1 MDKFI
6 YLIFSLRW
14 QDIIDI
20 SLVSYILFRFYV
32 LFRGT
37 NAFRVLIGMTI
48 LWFFQ
53 QIAVSIGLIVTSWVV
68 QGVVTLGAFIIIV
81 IFRNEIRTVLLAR
94 NLKSIFWGG
103 ASKTVTSTIEI
114 IVQSILDMARR
125 NCGALIVLPGKEDLE
140 DVIQKGIPWEGEI
153 SKEMILSIFW
163 PDNPVHDGA
172 TIIQGDKITQVS
184 AILPLSRRDDL
195 PSYYGTRHRAALGLA
210 EATDALIIAVSEE
223 RGDVVAAQDSQLRV
237 IKQKRRLEQ
246 TLQQHMGVAA
256 KKSRESIKERLMVI
270 TAALFSIIFVTGV
283 WFSVSKG
290 VDTLATLEIPVV
302 YMNRDPAME
311 IVKTSGN
318 TVSLELEGSSALIK
332 SINPDQIQVKLDLS
346 KSKVG
351 PNSFTITREN
361 ISLPPGI
368 ILKGLKPPV
377 VDVDLDVLIKKELPV
392 QIDWVGKLP
401 DQFVLTEATIKP
413 QTVEIIGGKRM
424 LEKMSTIYTEKVS
437 LNNLEGSGTITVNLA
452 LNPASLKTA
461 SDSNEKVTITY
472 ATKLRDLQTNN

>member
-1 MDKFI
+1 MDRII
-6 YLIFSLRW
+6 YLILSLRW

-53 QIAVSIGLIVTSWVV
+53 QIAVSMGLIVTSWVV

-94 NLKSIFWGG
+94 NLKSIIWGIS
-103 ASKTVTSTIEI
+103 SKTVTSTIEI
-114 IVQSILDMARR
+114 IVQSVLDMARR
-125 NCGALIVLPGKEDLE
+125 NCGALIVLPGREDLE

-172 TIIQGDKITQVS
+172 TIIQGDQITQVS

-195 PSYYGTRHRAALGLA
+195 PSFYGTRHRAALGLA
-210 EATDALIIAVSEE
+210 ETTDALIIAVSEE
-223 RGDVVAAQDSQLRV
+223 RGDIVAAQDSQLKV
-237 IKQKRRLEQ
+237 IRQRRRLEQ
-246 TLQQHMGVAA
+246 ILKQHLGVAA
-256 KKSRESIKERLMVI
+256 KKSRELIKERLMVI
-270 TAALFSIIFVTGV
+270 TAAIFSVIFVTGV

-318 TVSLELEGSSALIK
+318 TVSLELEGSGALIK
-332 SINPDQIQVKLDLS
+332 SIKPDQIQVKLDLS

-351 PNSFTITREN
+351 PNTFTITRES

-368 ILKGLKPPV
+368 ILKRVTPPV

-392 QIDWVGKLP
+392 QIDWVGKLA
-401 DQFVLTEATIKP
+401 DNFILTDVTIKP
-413 QTVEIIGGKRM
+413 ETVEIIGGKRM
-424 LEKMSTIYTEKVS
+424 LEKLSTIYTEKVS
-437 LNNLEGSGTITVNLA
+437 LNNLESKGNITANLA
-452 LNPASLKTA
+452 LNPASLKIA
-461 SDSNEKVTITY
+461 PDSKEKVTIMY
-472 ATKLRDLQTNN
+472 VTKLRDQ

>member
-6 YLIFSLRW
+6 YLILSLRW
-14 QDIIDI
+14 QDIVDI

-37 NAFRVLIGMTI
+37 NAFRVLIGMTV

-53 QIAVSIGLIVTSWVV
+53 QIAVSMGLIVTSWVV

-94 NLKSIFWGG
+94 NLKSILWGIS
-103 ASKTVTSTIEI
+103 SKTVSSTIEI
-114 IVQSILDMARR
+114 IVQSVLDMARR

-140 DVIQKGIPWEGEI
+140 EVIQTGIAWDGEI

-172 TIIQGDKITQVS
+172 TIIQGDQITQVS

-195 PSYYGTRHRAALGLA
+195 PSFYGTRHRAALGLA
-210 EATDALIIAVSEE
+210 EITDALIIAVSEE
-223 RGDVVAAQDSQLRV
+223 RGDVVAAQDSQLNVVR
-237 IKQKRRLEQ
+237 QRRRLEQ
-246 TLQQHMGVAA
+246 ILKQHLGVAA
-256 KKSRESIKERLMVI
+256 KKSRELIKERLMVT
-270 TAALFSIIFVTGV
+270 TAAIFSVIFVTGV

-318 TVSLELEGSSALIK
+318 TVSLELEGSGALIK
-332 SINPDQIQVKLDLS
+332 SIKPDQIQVKLDLS

-351 PNSFTITREN
+351 PNSFTITRES

-368 ILKGLKPPV
+368 NLKGVTPPV
-377 VDVDLDVLIKKELPV
+377 VDVDLDVLINKKLPV
-392 QIDWVGKLP
+392 QIDWVGKLADNFILAEVIIEP
-401 DQFVLTEATIKP
+401 E
-413 QTVEIIGGKRM
+413 TVEIIGGKRM
-424 LEKMSTIYTEKVS
+424 LEKLSTIYTEKVP
-437 LNNLEGSGTITVNLA
+437 LNNLEAKGSITVNLA
-452 LNPASLKTA
+452 LNPASLKIA
-461 SDSNEKVTITY
+461 PDSEEKVTITY
-472 ATKLRDLQTNN
+472 VTKLREPDINN

>member
-6 YLIFSLRW
+6 YLILSLRW

-53 QIAVSIGLIVTSWVV
+53 QIAVSMGLIVTSWVV

-94 NLKSIFWGG
+94 NLKFIFWGVS
-103 ASKTVTSTIEI
+103 SKTVTSTIEI

-140 DVIQKGIPWEGEI
+140 EVIQKGIPWEGEI

-172 TIIQGDKITQVS
+172 TIIQGDQIIQVS

-223 RGDVVAAQDSQLRV
+223 RGDVVAAQNSQLKV
-237 IKQKRRLEQ
+237 IKQKRRLGQ
-246 TLQQHMGVAA
+246 ILQQHMGVAA

-270 TAALFSIIFVTGV
+270 AAALFSIIFVSGV

-311 IVKTSGN
+311 IIRTSDN
-318 TVSLELEGSSALIK
+318 TVSLELEGSGALIK
-332 SINPDQIQVKLDLS
+332 SIKPDQIQVKLDLS

-351 PNSFTITREN
+351 PNSFTITRET
-361 ISLPPGI
+361 ILLPPGI
-368 ILKGLKPPV
+368 ILKGVTPPV

-401 DQFVLTEATIKP
+401 DHFVLTDVAIKP
-413 QTVEIIGGKRM
+413 KTVEIIGGKRM
-424 LEKMSTIYTEKVS
+424 LEKMSAIYTEKVP
-437 LNNLEGSGTITVNLA
+437 LNNLEDKGTITANLA

-472 ATKLRDLQTNN
+472 ATKLRDQ

>member
-6 YLIFSLRW
+6 YLILSLRW
-14 QDIIDI
+14 QDIVDI

-37 NAFRVLIGMTI
+37 NAFRVLIGMII

-53 QIAVSIGLIVTSWVV
+53 QVAVSMGLIVTSWVV

-94 NLKSIFWGG
+94 NLKFIFWGSS
-103 ASKTVTSTIEI
+103 SKTVASTIEI
-114 IVQSILDMARR
+114 IVQSVLDMARR

-140 DVIQKGIPWEGEI
+140 EVIQKGIAWEGEI

-172 TIIQGDKITQVS
+172 TIIHGDQITQVS

-223 RGDVVAAQDSQLRV
+223 RGDVVAAQDSQLEV
-237 IKQKRRLEQ
+237 IKQRRRLEQ
-246 TLQQHMGVAA
+246 ILQQHMGVTA
-256 KKSRESIKERLMVI
+256 KKSRELIKERLMVI

-332 SINPDQIQVKLDLS
+332 SIKPDQIQVKLDLS

-368 ILKGLKPPV
+368 ILKGLTPPV

-401 DQFVLTEATIKP
+401 DHLVLTDATIKP
-413 QTVEIIGGKRM
+413 KTVEIIGGKRM
-424 LEKMSTIYTEKVS
+424 LEKMSTIYTEKVP
-437 LNNLEGSGTITVNLA
+437 LNNLEGRGTITANLA

-472 ATKLRDLQTNN
+472 ATKLRDQ

>member
-6 YLIFSLRW
+6 HLIVSLRW
-14 QDIIDI
+14 QDIVDI
-20 SLVSYILFRFYV
+20 GLVSFILFRFYV

-53 QIAVSIGLIVTSWVV
+53 QIAVSMGLIVTSWVV
-68 QGVVTLGAFIIIV
+68 QGIVTLGAFIIIV

-94 NLKSIFWGG
+94 NLKFIFWGG
-103 ASKTVTSTIEI
+103 SSKTVTSTIEI
-114 IVQSILDMARR
+114 IVQSVLEMARR

-140 DVIQKGIPWEGEI
+140 EVIQKGIAWEGEI
-153 SKEMILSIFW
+153 SKEMILSVFW

-172 TIIQGDKITQVS
+172 AIFQGNKITQVS

-210 EATDALIIAVSEE
+210 ETTDALVLAVSEE
-223 RGDVVAAQDSQLRV
+223 RGDVVAAQDSRLMV

-246 TLQQHMGVAA
+246 ILQQHMGVAA
-256 KKSRESIKERLMVI
+256 KKSRELIKDRLMLI
-270 TAALFSIIFVTGV
+270 TAALFSIIFVAGV

-302 YMNRDPAME
+302 YMNRDPVME
-311 IVKTSGN
+311 IIKTSGN
-318 TVSLELEGSSALIK
+318 TVSLELEGSGALIK
-332 SINPDQIQVKLDLS
+332 SIKPDQVQVRLDLS

-351 PNSFTITREN
+351 PNSFTITRES

-368 ILKGLKPPV
+368 ILKGVTPPV
-377 VDVDLDVLIKKELPV
+377 VDVELDILITKELPI

-401 DQFVLTEATIKP
+401 DNFILTDVIIEP

-437 LNNLEGSGTITVNLA
+437 LNNLAEKGTIMANLA
-452 LNPASLKTA
+452 LNPASLKIA
-461 SDSNEKVTITY
+461 PNSKEKVTITY
-472 ATKLRDLQTNN
+472 VTKLRNQ

>member
-1 MDKFI
+1 MDRVI
-6 YLIFSLRW
+6 YLILSLRW
-14 QDIIDI
+14 QDIVDI

-53 QIAVSIGLIVTSWVV
+53 QIAVSMGLIVTSWVV

-94 NLKSIFWGG
+94 NLKFIFWGG
-103 ASKTVTSTIEI
+103 ASKKVISTIEI
-114 IVQSILDMARR
+114 IVQSVLEMARR
-125 NCGALIVLPGKEDLE
+125 NCGAMIVLPGKEDLE
-140 DVIQKGIPWEGEI
+140 EMIQKGVPWEGEI

-172 TIIQGDKITQVS
+172 AIVQGDQITQVS

-223 RGDVVAAQDSQLRV
+223 RGDVAVAQNSQMKV
-237 IKQKRRLEQ
+237 VKQRRRLEQ
-246 TLQQHMGVAA
+246 ILQQHMGTAA
-256 KKSRESIKERLMVI
+256 KKSRESIKERLTVVI
-270 TAALFSIIFVTGV
+270 AALFSIIFVTGV

-318 TVSLELEGSSALIK
+318 TVSLELEGSGALIK
-332 SINPDQIQVKLDLS
+332 SIKPDQIQVKLDLS

-351 PNSFTITREN
+351 PNHFTITRES

-368 ILKGLKPPV
+368 ILKAVTPRV

-401 DQFVLTEATIKP
+401 DQFILTNVTIEPK
-413 QTVEIIGGKRM
+413 TVEIIGGKRM
-424 LEKMSTIYTEKVS
+424 LEKLSTIYTGKVP
-437 LNNLEGSGTITVNLA
+437 LNNLEDKGAITINLA
-452 LNPASLKTA
+452 LNPASLKIA
-461 SDSNEKVTITY
+461 PGSKEKVTITY
-472 ATKLRDLQTNN
+472 ATKLRGQ

>member
-6 YLIFSLRW
+6 YLILSLRW

-20 SLVSYILFRFYV
+20 GLVSYILFRFYV

-53 QIAVSIGLIVTSWVV
+53 QIAVSMGLIVTSWVV

-94 NLKSIFWGG
+94 NLKFIFWGVS
-103 ASKTVTSTIEI
+103 SKIVTSTIET
-114 IVQSILDMARR
+114 IVQSVFDMARR
-125 NCGALIVLPGKEDLE
+125 NCGALIVLPGREDLE
-140 DVIQKGIPWEGEI
+140 DVIQKGIPWQGEM

-163 PDNPVHDGA
+163 PQNPVHDGA
-172 TIIQGDKITQVS
+172 AIIQGDQITQVS

-210 EATDALIIAVSEE
+210 ETTDALIIAISEE
-223 RGDVVAAQDSQLRV
+223 RGDVVAAQDSQLKV
-237 IKQKRRLEQ
+237 IKQRRRLEQ
-246 TLQQHMGVAA
+246 ILQQHMGTAA
-256 KKSRESIKERLMVI
+256 KKSRESIKERLMV
-270 TAALFSIIFVTGV
+270 TAAALISIIFVTAV

-290 VDTLATLEIPVV
+290 VDTLANLETPVV

-311 IVKTSGN
+311 IIRTSSN
-318 TVSLELEGSSALIK
+318 TVSLELGGSGALIK
-332 SINPDQIQVKLDLS
+332 SIKPDQIQVKLDLS

-351 PNSFTITREN
+351 PNSFTITRES

-368 ILKGLKPPV
+368 ILKGVTPPV

-401 DQFVLTEATIKP
+401 DRFILTDATIKP
-413 QTVEIIGGKRM
+413 QTVMIIGGKRM
-424 LEKMSTIYTEKVS
+424 LEKMATIYTEKVP
-437 LNNLEGSGTITVNLA
+437 LNDLEGEGTISVNLA
-452 LNPASLKTA
+452 LNPASLKIA
-461 SDSNEKVTITY
+461 PNSKEKVTITY
-472 ATKLRDLQTNN
+472 TTKLRDE

>member
-6 YLIFSLRW
+6 YLILSLRW

-20 SLVSYILFRFYV
+20 GLVSYILFRFYV

-53 QIAVSIGLIVTSWVV
+53 QIAVSMGLIVTSWVV

-94 NLKSIFWGG
+94 NLKFIFWGVS
-103 ASKTVTSTIEI
+103 SKIVTSTIET
-114 IVQSILDMARR
+114 IVQSVFDMARR
-125 NCGALIVLPGKEDLE
+125 NCGALIVLPGREDLE
-140 DVIQKGIPWEGEI
+140 DVIQKGIPWQGEM

-163 PDNPVHDGA
+163 PQNPVHDGA
-172 TIIQGDKITQVS
+172 AIIQGDQITQVS

-210 EATDALIIAVSEE
+210 ETTDALIIAISEE
-223 RGDVVAAQDSQLRV
+223 RGDVVAAQDSQLKV

-246 TLQQHMGVAA
+246 ILQQHMGTAA
-256 KKSRESIKERLMVI
+256 KKSRESIKERLMV
-270 TAALFSIIFVTGV
+270 TAAALISIIFVTAV

-290 VDTLATLEIPVV
+290 VDTLATLETPVV

-311 IVKTSGN
+311 IIRTSSN
-318 TVSLELEGSSALIK
+318 TVSLELGGSGALIK
-332 SINPDQIQVKLDLS
+332 SIKPDQIQVKLDLS
-346 KSKVG
+346 KSKIG
-351 PNSFTITREN
+351 PNSFTITRES

-368 ILKGLKPPV
+368 ILKGVTPPV

-401 DQFVLTEATIKP
+401 DRFILADATITP
-413 QTVEIIGGKRM
+413 QTVMIIGGKRM
-424 LEKMSTIYTEKVS
+424 LEKMATIYTEKVP
-437 LNNLEGSGTITVNLA
+437 LNDLEGEGTISVNLA
-452 LNPASLKTA
+452 LNPASLKIA
-461 SDSNEKVTITY
+461 PNSKEKVTITY
-472 ATKLRDLQTNN
+472 TTKLRNE

>member
-1 MDKFI
+1 MDKFF
-6 YLIFSLRW
+6 YLILSLRW
-14 QDIIDI
+14 QDIVDI
-20 SLVSYILFRFYV
+20 GLVSFILFRFYV

-53 QIAVSIGLIVTSWVV
+53 QIAVSMGLIVTSWVV

-94 NLKSIFWGG
+94 NLKYIFWGG
-103 ASKTVTSTIEI
+103 PSKTVTSTIEI
-114 IVQSILDMARR
+114 IVQSVLEMARR
-125 NCGALIVLPGKEDLE
+125 NCGAIIVLPGKEDLE
-140 DVIQKGIPWEGEI
+140 EVIQKGIAWEGEI

-172 TIIQGDKITQVS
+172 AIFQGKKITQVS

-210 EATDALIIAVSEE
+210 ETTDALILAVSEE
-223 RGDVVAAQDSQLRV
+223 RGDVVAAQDSRLKV

-246 TLQQHMGVAA
+246 ILQQHMGVAA
-256 KKSRESIKERLMVI
+256 KKSGEVIKDRLMLI
-270 TAALFSIIFVTGV
+270 TAALFSIIFVAGV

-290 VDTLATLEIPVV
+290 ADTLATLEIPVV

-311 IVKTSGN
+311 IIKTSGN
-318 TVSLELEGSSALIK
+318 TVSLELEGSGALIK
-332 SINPDQIQVKLDLS
+332 SIKPDQVQVRLDLS

-351 PNSFTITREN
+351 PNSFTITRES

-368 ILKGLKPPV
+368 ILKGVTPPV
-377 VDVDLDVLIKKELPV
+377 VDVELDILITMELPI

-401 DQFVLTEATIKP
+401 DNLILADVTINP
-413 QTVEIIGGKRM
+413 QTVGIIGGKRM

-437 LNNLEGSGTITVNLA
+437 LNNLAEKGTITANLA
-452 LNPASLKTA
+452 LNPASLKIA
-461 SDSNEKVTITY
+461 PNSKEKVTITY
-472 ATKLRDLQTNN
+472 ATQLRNQ

>member
-6 YLIFSLRW
+6 YLILSLRW

-20 SLVSYILFRFYV
+20 GLVSYILFRFYV

-53 QIAVSIGLIVTSWVV
+53 QIAVSMGLIVTSWVV

-94 NLKSIFWGG
+94 NLKFIFWGIS
-103 ASKTVTSTIEI
+103 SKIVTSTIET
-114 IVQSILDMARR
+114 IVQSVFDMARR
-125 NCGALIVLPGKEDLE
+125 NCGALIVLPGREDLE
-140 DVIQKGIPWEGEI
+140 DVIQKGIPWQGEM

-163 PDNPVHDGA
+163 PHNPVHDGA
-172 TIIQGDKITQVS
+172 AIIQGDQITQVS

-210 EATDALIIAVSEE
+210 ETTDALIIAISEE
-223 RGDVVAAQDSQLRV
+223 RGDVVAAQDSQLKV

-246 TLQQHMGVAA
+246 ILQQHMGTAA
-256 KKSRESIKERLMVI
+256 KKSRESIKERLMV
-270 TAALFSIIFVTGV
+270 TAAALISIIFVTAV

-290 VDTLATLEIPVV
+290 VDTLANLETPVV

-311 IVKTSGN
+311 IIRTSSN
-318 TVSLELEGSSALIK
+318 TVSLELGGSGALIK
-332 SINPDQIQVKLDLS
+332 SIKPDQIQVKLDLS
-346 KSKVG
+346 KSKIG
-351 PNSFTITREN
+351 PNSFTITRES

-368 ILKGLKPPV
+368 ILKGVTPPV

-392 QIDWVGKLP
+392 QVDWVGKLP
-401 DQFVLTEATIKP
+401 DRFILADATITP
-413 QTVEIIGGKRM
+413 QTVMIIGGKRM
-424 LEKMSTIYTEKVS
+424 LEKMSAIYTEKVP
-437 LNNLEGSGTITVNLA
+437 LNNLEGEGTIAVNLA
-452 LNPASLKTA
+452 LNPASLKIA
-461 SDSNEKVTITY
+461 PNSKEKVTITY
-472 ATKLRDLQTNN
+472 TTKLRND

>member
-1 MDKFI
+1 MDRVI
-6 YLIFSLRW
+6 YLILSLRW
-14 QDIIDI
+14 QDIVDI

-53 QIAVSIGLIVTSWVV
+53 QIAVSMGLIVTSWVV

-94 NLKSIFWGG
+94 NLKFIFWGG
-103 ASKTVTSTIEI
+103 ASKKVISTIEI
-114 IVQSILDMARR
+114 IVQSILEMARR
-125 NCGALIVLPGKEDLE
+125 NCGAMIVLPGKEDLE
-140 DVIQKGIPWEGEI
+140 EMIQKGIPWEGEI

-172 TIIQGDKITQVS
+172 AIVQGDQVTQVS

-223 RGDVVAAQDSQLRV
+223 RGDVVVAQNSQMKV
-237 IKQKRRLEQ
+237 VKQRRRLEQ
-246 TLQQHMGVAA
+246 ILQQHMGTAA
-256 KKSRESIKERLMVI
+256 KKSRESIKERLTVVI
-270 TAALFSIIFVTGV
+270 AALFSIIFVTGV

-318 TVSLELEGSSALIK
+318 TVSLELEGSGALIK
-332 SINPDQIQVKLDLS
+332 SIKPDQIQVKLDLS

-351 PNSFTITREN
+351 PNPFTITRES

-368 ILKGLKPPV
+368 ILKGVTPPV
-377 VDVDLDVLIKKELPV
+377 VDVDLDILIKKELPV
-392 QIDWVGKLP
+392 QVDWVGKLP
-401 DQFVLTEATIKP
+401 DQFILTNVTIEPK
-413 QTVEIIGGKRM
+413 TVEIIGGKRM
-424 LEKMSTIYTEKVS
+424 LEKLSTIYTGKVP
-437 LNNLEGSGTITVNLA
+437 LNNLEDKGAITVNLA
-452 LNPASLKTA
+452 LNPASLKIA
-461 SDSNEKVTITY
+461 PGSKEKVTITY
-472 ATKLRDLQTNN
+472 ATKLRGQ

>member
-6 YLIFSLRW
+6 YLILSLRW

-20 SLVSYILFRFYV
+20 GLVSYILFRFYV

-53 QIAVSIGLIVTSWVV
+53 QVAVSMGLIVTSWVV
-68 QGVVTLGAFIIIV
+68 QGVVALGAFMIIV

-94 NLKSIFWGG
+94 NLKFIFWGL
-103 ASKTVTSTIEI
+103 ASKTVTGTIEI
-114 IVQSILDMARR
+114 IVQGVFDMARR

-140 DVIQKGIPWEGEI
+140 EVIQKGIPWKGEI
-153 SKEMILSIFW
+153 SKEMIISVFW
-163 PDNPVHDGA
+163 PGNPVHDGA
-172 TIIQGDKITQVS
+172 LIVQGDQITQVS

-210 EATDALIIAVSEE
+210 EATDALVIAVSAE
-223 RGDVVAAQDSQLRV
+223 RGDVVAAQDSQLKV

-246 TLQQHMGVAA
+246 ILQQHMGTAA
-256 KKSRESIKERLMVI
+256 KKSRESIKEGLMV
-270 TAALFSIIFVTGV
+270 TAAALISIIFVTAV

-302 YMNRDPAME
+302 YTNRNPTME
-311 IVKTSGN
+311 IIRTTSN
-318 TVSLELEGSSALIK
+318 TVSLELGGSGALIK
-332 SINPDQIQVKLDLS
+332 SIKPDQIQVKLDLS
-346 KSKVG
+346 KSKIG
-351 PNSFTITREN
+351 PNSFTITRES

-368 ILKGLKPPV
+368 ILKGVTPPV
-377 VDVDLDVLIKKELPV
+377 VDVELDVLIKKELPV
-392 QIDWVGKLP
+392 QVDWVGKLP
-401 DQFVLTEATIKP
+401 ERLILADETITP
-413 QTVEIIGGKRM
+413 QTVMIIGGKRM
-424 LEKMSTIYTEKVS
+424 LEKMATIYTEKVP
-437 LNNLEGSGTITVNLA
+437 LDDLEGEGTIAVNLA

-461 SDSNEKVTITY
+461 PNSKEKVTITY
-472 ATKLRDLQTNN
+472 VTKFRDE